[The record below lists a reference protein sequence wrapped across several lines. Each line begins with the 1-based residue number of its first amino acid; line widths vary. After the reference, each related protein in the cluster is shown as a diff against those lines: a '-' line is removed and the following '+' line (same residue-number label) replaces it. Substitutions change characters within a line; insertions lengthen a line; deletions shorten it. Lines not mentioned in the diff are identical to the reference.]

1 MSDDQYYASQD
12 SVVLNC
18 DPCQFE
24 GIQKDARA
32 FCQECNEFLCN
43 QCLQFHR
50 KFQAFRHHFILQGD
64 SMPRTREETKP
75 KLALKLCNDH
85 RMNEVQFYC
94 STHKSVLCTLCKMT
108 KHSTCDCKLI
118 DDICEKDDQAEFYN
132 AVKEI
137 EGIKTEFEELKSVQI
152 EVIDSTVAN
161 STSQRAQLD
170 SVRKEMNEY
179 FDKLENE
186 IKEGEIQEKSY
197 VKELRENVAMYNDVI
212 NNLASL
218 QEHTDHVSKSNDKV
232 AIFAAKSKLEKIH
245 LEYTTVKNTITLKPS
260 TRKSREVMQ
269 KILTVKELCDNI
281 KKKINIKTSEE
292 KNVEEIENKDAGIS
306 MNETE
311 DNHRQYSDNS
321 KEATSTNDKDKET
334 NENKPAENDVSIQQ
348 DLLEEKLSLPTNATA
363 RKKPESQK
371 QDMLFENLRIKNICY
386 KHINF
391 GMSESASDITGSLF
405 LPGGSLILCDH
416 ANSKLILLDKEFQ
429 LLHQLYFK
437 GNLWDAALVNANEIL
452 VTLKSKKLL
461 QYIKVE
467 SGKLHEAMHINL
479 KRVPWGI
486 AVYKNNI
493 LVTFHNNPGNGFI
506 EVRDRQGKILRHVTV
521 DENGDELFNSP
532 YYVAVN
538 QHNGDI
544 YVTDGRKHSLTCLTF
559 EGKPLYKIESEELKW
574 PRKVTLDDQGNC
586 LLCASMAN
594 KILLIKNKSKSP
606 LQSKEEKN
614 EYSVLLNKCH
624 RPQTVSI
631 RWEDQTMIV
640 GLNAN
645 SMMLVLK

>member
-1 MSDDQYYASQD
+1 MSDDQYYASED
-12 SVVLNC
+12 SVVMNC

-32 FCQECNEFLCN
+32 FCQECNEYLCK
-43 QCLQFHR
+43 QCLKSHR
-50 KFQAFRHHFILQGD
+50 KFQVFRHHFILQGD

-75 KLALKLCNDH
+75 KLALKLCDDH

-108 KHSTCDCKLI
+108 RHSTCDCELI
-118 DDICEKDDQAEFYN
+118 DDICEKDDQAKFHN
-132 AVKEI
+132 VAKEI
-137 EGIKTEFEELKSVQI
+137 EVIKTEFEELKSVQI
-152 EVIDSTVAN
+152 EAIDSTTAN
-161 STSQRAQLD
+161 SKSQRSQLD
-170 SVRKEMNEY
+170 SIRKEMNDY

-197 VKELRENVAMYNDVI
+197 VKELRENVAMYTDVI

-218 QEHTDHVSKSNDKV
+218 KEHADHVSNSNDKL

-245 LEYTTVKNTITLKPS
+245 LEYTTVKNTITLKPK
-260 TRKSREVMQ
+260 TRKSWEVMQ
-269 KILTVKELCDNI
+269 KLLTVKEICDNI
-281 KKKINIKTSEE
+281 KKKMNVQTSEE
-292 KNVEEIENKDAGIS
+292 KNAEEIENKDAGIS
-306 MNETE
+306 MNEME
-311 DNHRQYSDNS
+311 ANHKQYSDNS
-321 KEATSTNDKDKET
+321 KEATSTNDKVKES
-334 NENKPAENDVSIQQ
+334 NANKPAGNDVSIQQ
-348 DLLEEKLSLPTNATA
+348 DLPEEKPSHLIKANA
-363 RKKPESQK
+363 RKKAESQK
-371 QDMLFENLRIKNICY
+371 QDMLFENLRIKNIIY
-386 KHINF
+386 KNINF
-391 GMSESASDITGSLF
+391 EMNDSTSDVTGSLF

-437 GNLWDAALVNANEIL
+437 GNLWDAALVSANEII

-467 SGKLHEAMHINL
+467 SGKLHEGMHINL

-493 LVTFHNNPGNGFI
+493 LVTFHENPGNGMI
-506 EVRDRQGKILRHVTV
+506 EVRDRHGKILRHIVA
-521 DENGDELFNSP
+521 DENGDDLFKSP

-544 YVTDGRKHSLTCLTF
+544 YVTDGRKNSITCLTF
-559 EGKPLYKIESEELKW
+559 EGKLLYKIESEEFKW
-574 PRKVTLDDQGNC
+574 PRKVILDDQGNC
-586 LLCASMAN
+586 LLCASLAN

-614 EYSVLLNKCH
+614 DFRVWLKCN

-631 RWEDQTMIV
+631 RWEDQTIIV
-640 GLNAN
+640 GVHAN
-645 SMMLVLK
+645 SMILVLK

>member
-1 MSDDQYYASQD
+1 MS
-12 SVVLNC
+12 C

-32 FCQECNEFLCN
+32 FCQECNEFVCK

-64 SMPRTREETKP
+64 SMPRTREKTKP
-75 KLALKLCNDH
+75 KLALKLCDDH

-94 STHKSVLCTLCKMT
+94 SIHKCVLCTLCKMT
-108 KHSTCDCKLI
+108 KHSTCDCNLI
-118 DDICEKDDQAEFYN
+118 DDVCEKDDHAKFHN
-132 AVKEI
+132 VVKEI
-137 EGIKTEFEELKSVQI
+137 EVLKTEFEELKSVQI
-152 EVIDSTVAN
+152 EVIDSTIAA
-161 STSQRAQLD
+161 SKRHRAQLD

-197 VKELRENVAMYNDVI
+197 VKELRENVAMYTDVI

-218 QEHTDHVSKSNDKV
+218 REHTDHVSKSNDKV

-245 LEYTTVKNTITLKPS
+245 LEYTTVKNTITLKPK
-260 TRKSREVMQ
+260 TRKSQEGVQ
-269 KILTVKELCDNI
+269 KMLIVKEICDNI
-281 KKKINIKTSEE
+281 KKKMTVKTSEE
-292 KNVEEIENKDAGIS
+292 KNVEEIENKNAGGS
-306 MNETE
+306 MNEME
-311 DNHRQYSDNS
+311 DNHKQDSDNS
-321 KEATSTNDKDKET
+321 KEAFNTYDKVKET
-334 NENKPAENDVSIQQ
+334 NTNKPAENDMSIQQ
-348 DLLEEKLSLPTNATA
+348 DFPEEKLSHPTNANA

-386 KHINF
+386 ENINF
-391 GMSESASDITGSLF
+391 EMSDSASDITGSLF

-437 GNLWDAALVNANEIL
+437 GNLWDAALVSANEII

-467 SGKLHEAMHINL
+467 SGKLHEGMHINL

-493 LVTFHNNPGNGFI
+493 LITFHENPGKGVI
-506 EVRDRQGKILRHVTV
+506 EVRDGHGKILRHITV

-544 YVTDGRKHSLTCLTF
+544 YVTDGRKNSIICLTF
-559 EGKPLYKIESEELKW
+559 EGKLLYKIESEEFKW
-574 PRKVTLDDQGNC
+574 PRKVILDDQGNC
-586 LLCASMAN
+586 LLCASLAN
-594 KILLIKNKSKSP
+594 KILLIKNKSKSA
-606 LQSKEEKN
+606 LQSKEETA
-614 EYSVLLNKCH
+614 EYSVLLKNCH
-624 RPQTVSI
+624 RPQTLSV
-631 RWEDQTMIV
+631 RREDQKLIV

-645 SMMLVLK
+645 SMLLVLK